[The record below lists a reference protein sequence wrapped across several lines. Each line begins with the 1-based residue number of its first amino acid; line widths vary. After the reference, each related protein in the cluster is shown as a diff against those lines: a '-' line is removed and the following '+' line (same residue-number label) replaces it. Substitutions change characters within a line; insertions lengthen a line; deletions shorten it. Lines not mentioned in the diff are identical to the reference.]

1 MCGKRWINSAVTTW
15 KFMVTNNILEAL
27 FVKLVRVN
35 IPYACGHRFL
45 HVALPVLSS
54 LYCYIGFCK
63 ICKCNLRNKS
73 WILSHNHNST
83 KSQFQCQN
91 IPCFILS
98 DVSGKDS
105 QRRIQFQLRYREDRQ
120 EISKI
125 FFIHYFTCIVPYLS
139 MELHSRRYTRYLYLD

>member
-35 IPYACGHRFL
+35 IPYPCGHRFL

-73 WILSHNHNST
+73 WILCHDHNST

-91 IPCFILS
+91 IPCSTVNCWAGRLL
-98 DVSGKDS
+98 
-105 QRRIQFQLRYREDRQ
+105 QRIQGTRKLYNASVINDFRGLVKVKQSGEGWIQKRQ
-120 EISKI
+120 VMLVC
-125 FFIHYFTCIVPYLS
+125 FHYS
-139 MELHSRRYTRYLYLD
+139 H

>member
-35 IPYACGHRFL
+35 IPCACSHRSFN
-45 HVALPVLSS
+45 VSLPVLSS
-54 LYCYIGFCK
+54 LYCYIGFCE

-73 WILSHNHNST
+73 WILCHNHNST

-91 IPCFILS
+91 IPWLRSNEKVAIPFRKL
-98 DVSGKDS
+98 DKWGTDT
-105 QRRIQFQLRYREDRQ
+105 LRYKGALIHNIIIDLGLHK
-120 EISKI
+120 IKSKRI
-125 FFIHYFTCIVPYLS
+125 FKNTLKS
-139 MELHSRRYTRYLYLD
+139 MYTPG